1 VTSESKTVE
10 FNSFFNLLVISA
22 EEPECME
29 TIAILNYHQF
39 PFSIEEDQLD
49 GSIRKEMGFSK
60 DDKYPMLLIDSNVEE
75 MPSVEL
81 AEKDYILSFLFNK
94 E

>member
-1 VTSESKTVE
+1 
-10 FNSFFNLLVISA
+10 
-22 EEPECME
+22 
-29 TIAILNYHQF
+29 
-39 PFSIEEDQLD
+39 LD

-60 DDKYPMLLIDSNVEE
+60 DDRYPMLLIDSNVEE

-94 E
+94 G